1 MRRLE
6 AARSACPA
14 LAARSASVAL
24 DLRSALAPLLSAAM
38 AALLAGC
45 AARPLPPWE
54 APLIQPPTIMPPVQ
68 ASAPSLAGYLQK
80 MRGMSGDELAT
91 EYQRLLLDG
100 SAQARLQ
107 QALVLTAPNYALRD
121 EVRAQQQLDELLR
134 TDGTPPAVRDAAALA
149 ALWLEETRRADA
161 DRRKLTAKSRED
173 EARIQVLETRVRELE
188 RRSADAEKKLEALR
202 AIERELSSR
211 SNGRPQ

>member
-1 MRRLE
+1 MPRPDLRGAIALPRV
-6 AARSACPA
+6 RSAFKRFTLPGAFTPVLPA
-14 LAARSASVAL
+14 AI
-24 DLRSALAPLLSAAM
+24 

-54 APLIQPPTIMPPVQ
+54 APLIQPPTVMPPLQ
-68 ASAPSLAGYLQK
+68 ATAPSLAGYLQK
-80 MRGMSGDELAT
+80 MRGMSADELAI

-149 ALWLEETRRADA
+149 ALWLDETRRADA
-161 DRRKLTAKSRED
+161 ERRKLTTKSRED
-173 EARIQVLETRVRELE
+173 EARIQQLETRVRDLE
-188 RRSADAEKKLEALR
+188 RRSVDAEKKLEALR

-211 SNGRPQ
+211 SNARPQ